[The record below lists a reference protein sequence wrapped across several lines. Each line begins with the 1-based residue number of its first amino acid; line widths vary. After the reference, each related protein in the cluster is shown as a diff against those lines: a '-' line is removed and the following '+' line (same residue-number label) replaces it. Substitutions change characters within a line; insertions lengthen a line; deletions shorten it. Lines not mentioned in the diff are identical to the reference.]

1 MGLKLHNILTRSKEE
16 FIPIEK
22 GRLKMYACGITPSA
36 QAHVGHAY
44 QSVVFDVIKKY
55 FEYLGYEVT
64 YVRNYTDVDDKIIDK
79 ANQLGKDPTEYANK
93 LIEKTDTELKLL
105 GNDRATF
112 EPRATENIQEIID
125 FVSELIDKGNAYA
138 TESGDV
144 YFRVDSFSHYGCFS
158 NRNLDEAFSGT
169 RKEIEE
175 GKENEKDFA
184 LWKKAKPDEISW
196 DSPWGKGR
204 PGWHIECS
212 AMSMKFLDK
221 TIDIHGGGKD
231 LIFPHH
237 ENEIAQSESLTGK
250 KFANYWIHN
259 GLVKINGQKM
269 SKSLNNGISIEYLLD
284 NYHKDVLRFMLLKN
298 SYRSDL
304 NIIDGVFEEI
314 EGHIY
319 RFYKIF
325 NAIDNLDVEQI
336 QDDETNEFLEDFKL
350 KFKEAMDNDFN
361 TSVVLSDCF
370 GVFDK
375 LSLKL
380 EKKKVSDLKILKEEI
395 KKIYL
400 VLGVLQDEPKDVLDK
415 IRKKHLEKAG
425 ITENEVLDLL
435 EKRKNFKKLRDFKNA
450 DKIRD
455 ELKGKN
461 IAVKD
466 TKDGYEWDIYFT
478 RE

>member
-1 MGLKLHNILTRSKEE
+1 MGISLYNVLTRRKEE
-16 FIPIEK
+16 FKPIQTGK
-22 GRLKMYACGITPSA
+22 IKMYACGITPSA

-55 FEYLGYEVT
+55 FEYSGYEVT

-79 ANQLGKDPTEYANK
+79 ANELGQDPKEYANM
-93 LIEKTDTELKLL
+93 LIEKTDRELKLL
-105 GNDRATF
+105 GNERATL
-112 EPRATENIQEIID
+112 EPRATENIKEIID
-125 FVSELIDKGNAYA
+125 FVLSLIDKGNAYA
-138 TESGDV
+138 NDNGDV
-144 YFRVDSFSHYGCFS
+144 YFRVDSFSDYGCFS
-158 NRNLDEAFSGT
+158 NRNLDEAFSGV
-169 RKEIEE
+169 RKENEE

-184 LWKKAKPDEISW
+184 LWKKAKPGEISW

-212 AMSMKFLDK
+212 AMSIKFLGK

-250 KFANYWIHN
+250 KFANYWVHN

-284 NYHKDVLRFMLLKN
+284 NYHKDVLRFTLLKN

-304 NIIDGVFEEI
+304 NITDGIFEEV
-314 EGHIY
+314 EAHIY

-325 NAIDNLDVEQI
+325 DDIDSLNIEQL
-336 QDDETNEFLEDFKL
+336 QDDETDNFIEDFKS
-350 KFKEAMDNDFN
+350 KFENAMDNDFN

-380 EKKKVSDLKILKEEI
+380 EKKRANDLKIIKNEI
-395 KKIYL
+395 KNALL
-400 VLGVLQDEPKDVLDK
+400 VLGILQDDPKSALIK
-415 IRKKHLEKAG
+415 IREKYLNKAG
-425 ITENEVLDLL
+425 ITKKDVIDLL
-435 EKRKNFKKLRDFKNA
+435 EKRKYFKKIGDFENA
-450 DKIRD
+450 DAIRN
-455 ELKGKN
+455 ELNKKN

-466 TKDGYEWDIYFT
+466 TKHGYEWDICLT
-478 RE
+478 K